1 MSRTTK
7 LNKALTADASGNV
20 SAANT
25 PALND
30 NSKQLATTEF
40 LMNAFTGAGK
50 RSKAES
56 GYQKLPG
63 DVVLQWGVATI
74 TANQTT
80 TQALTTYLGAANI
93 VFPSAFSAAPYS
105 IVGSLEDHSSL
116 ALESANFT
124 GLTAT
129 GATSYVGGL
138 ATSSPGATVTVKL
151 RWMAIGPA

>member
-25 PALND
+25 PPLND

-40 LMNAFTGAGK
+40 LLNAFTGTGR
-50 RSKAES
+50 RSKASS

-63 DVVLQWGVATI
+63 DIAMQWGVATV

-93 VFPSAFSAAPYS
+93 TFPMAFSAAPYS

-116 ALESANFT
+116 ALESVNFT
-124 GLTAT
+124 SLTAS

-138 ATSSPGATVTVKL
+138 ATSSPGATVTVTL
-151 RWMAIGPA
+151 RWIAIGPA